1 MFSELSGE
9 TWLGLWERL
18 FFYSVCTRL
27 LSVSSVTHSRRE
39 NFVFFSRRGMV
50 SGPVT
55 QSRGTDLTAFPTVLP
70 NLPNSLASLL
80 PPEVPGVTRPSIL
93 WWFCGANKLLLGF
106 PHYWFAKSPT
116 TGPFFL
122 CVYAES
128 CCCGIL
134 SYPPYPSGFKNQT
147 HLFVFSTEFQEEG
160 NEDTLVQ
167 SDVSPQELPQEF
179 SAHSYC
185 NCSNLSHSHGSPGPL

>member
-18 FFYSVCTRL
+18 FFYSVCTCL

-55 QSRGTDLTAFPTVLP
+55 QGRGTDLTASPTVLP

-80 PPEVPGVTRPSIL
+80 PPEVPGVIRPSIL

-116 TGPFFL
+116 TGPFL
-122 CVYAES
+122 CVCMQNLVAVES
-128 CCCGIL
+128 SPIPLIL
-134 SYPPYPSGFKNQT
+134 LGLKIKHTYLCFPQSFRRK
-147 HLFVFSTEFQEEG
+147 EMK
-160 NEDTLVQ
+160 TLWFNLM
-167 SDVSPQELPQEF
+167 SLPRNHSCF